1 MLTWEEDVEAAAL
14 RAQGWTIQAIARHL
28 GRDPKTIRAY
38 LAGER
43 VPGRRRSSAPDGFAP
58 FVDYVSARLGED
70 RHVWATALHDEVRA
84 LGYRGSYPSF
94 PRALRTR
101 GLRPHCEACAGVTG
115 RETVEIAHPPGEE
128 TQWDWVELPGAPW
141 GGSAHVLVGALS
153 YSSQAR
159 AVLAE
164 TEDLPHLVEALDG
177 VARRFGGTTRRWRVD
192 RMATAIDPHTGR
204 LQPGFAAVAKHYRVG
219 VDPCPPRRANRK
231 GVVEKAIHFLT
242 QRWWRTAR
250 LQAATQAQASL
261 DRFCAITGDARPRP
275 GGRTVGELAETEPL
289 RPLPIDPFPA
299 TIEVTR
305 KVTATCLVAFRGNHY
320 SVPPG
325 LVGQTVQCA
334 TGWAASTWRSARA
347 PGWCWPATDSRPPAR
362 AAPSGWPATPPPSSR
377 WCWPRSP
384 PTRRARA
391 SPTGHRARRRFA
403 PPASS
408 PCWVAAVA
416 RSPSTW
422 TATPSSPRSS
432 HEHTHTDHD
441 LAGDRLHLL
450 ATAKPPALP
459 APGRRRRGAARRA

>member
-325 LVGQTVQCA
+325 LVGQTVQVRHRLGGLDLEIRSGA
-334 TGWAASTWRSARA
+334 GLVLARHRLAPAGAGRTLRLASHAAALEQVVLAAFT
-347 PGWCWPATDSRPPAR
+347 TDPPCPRKPNRPPGPEALR
-362 AAPSGWPATPPPSSR
+362 AARQLTLLG
-377 WCWPRSP
+377 
-384 PTRRARA
+384 
-391 SPTGHRARRRFA
+391 GGGGE
-403 PPASS
+403 
-408 PCWVAAVA
+408 VAV
-416 RSPSTW
+416 
-422 TATPSSPRSS
+422 
-432 HEHTHTDHD
+432 D
-441 LAGDRLHLL
+441 LDRYAEL
-450 ATAKPPALP
+450 AKEQP
-459 APGRRRRGAARRA
+459 

>member
-1 MLTWEEDVEAAAL
+1 MPQPKEPGPMLTWEEDVEAAAL
-14 RAQGWTIQAIARHL
+14 RARGWSIAAIARHL
-28 GRDPKTIRAY
+28 DRDPKTIRAY

-43 VPGRRRSSAPDGFAP
+43 VLGQRRQSAPDGFAP
-58 FVDYVSARLGED
+58 FVDYLTARLGED
-70 RHVWATALHDEVRA
+70 RHVWATALYDEVVA

-94 PRALRTR
+94 TRVLRTR
-101 GLRPHCEACAGVTG
+101 RLRPRCEACAGVTG

-128 TQWDWVELPGAPW
+128 TQWDWALLPGAPW

-164 TEDLPHLVEALDG
+164 AEDLPHLVEALDG

-204 LQPGFAAVAKHYRVG
+204 LQPAFAAVAKHYQVG

-275 GGRTVGELAETEPL
+275 GGHSVGELAETEPL

-325 LVGQTVQCA
+325 LVGQTVQVRHRL
-334 TGWAASTWRSARA
+334 GSLDLEIRSAAGLVLAHHRLA
-347 PGWCWPATDSRPPAR
+347 PASAGRTLRLAGHAAALEQVVLAAFTTDPPCQRKPNRPPGPEALR
-362 AAPSGWPATPPPSSR
+362 AARQLTLLGGGGEVTVDLDRYAE
-377 WCWPRSP
+377 
-384 PTRRARA
+384 
-391 SPTGHRARRRFA
+391 FA
-403 PPASS
+403 KEQP
-408 PCWVAAVA
+408 
-416 RSPSTW
+416 
-422 TATPSSPRSS
+422 
-432 HEHTHTDHD
+432 
-441 LAGDRLHLL
+441 
-450 ATAKPPALP
+450 
-459 APGRRRRGAARRA
+459 